1 MKGYRSHTVNILTA
15 IAAIVALPQ
24 VSGVIPPE
32 YVVYIPLI
40 QGAIAVI
47 MRQVTT
53 TPPGKAE

>member
-15 IAAIVALPQ
+15 VIAVLALPE
-24 VSGVIPPE
+24 VSGAIPPE
-32 YVVYIPLI
+32 YVVYVPMV
-40 QGAIAVI
+40 QAAIAVI